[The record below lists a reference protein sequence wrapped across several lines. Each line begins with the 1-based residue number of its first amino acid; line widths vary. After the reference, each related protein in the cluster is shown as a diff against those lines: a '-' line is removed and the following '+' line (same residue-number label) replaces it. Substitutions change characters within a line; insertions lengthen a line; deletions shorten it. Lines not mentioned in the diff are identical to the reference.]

1 MREFGDIVILKVGI
15 RYIYSNKKRGIS
27 GEATKLETGSSEI

>member
-15 RYIYSNKKRGIS
+15 RIYSNKKRGIS